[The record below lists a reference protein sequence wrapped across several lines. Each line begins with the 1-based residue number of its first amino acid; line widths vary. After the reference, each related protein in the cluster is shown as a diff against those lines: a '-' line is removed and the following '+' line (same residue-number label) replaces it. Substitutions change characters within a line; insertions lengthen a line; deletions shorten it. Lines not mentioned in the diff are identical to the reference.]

1 MILKSLFS
9 KYEAGAIN
17 LAGLRDLIK
26 YLSVE
31 IEIGKKTNVI
41 NSLESANTYL
51 MGNSQLINQI
61 SDGKEIKRRFKLN

>member
-1 MILKSLFS
+1 MILKSLYS